1 MQKRLAGVVT
11 ALVTPMNSDYSLDLD
26 AFARLS
32 SFVVDR
38 GSTAVLV
45 AGTTGE
51 GPLLS
56 REERRRL
63 VAAAVSA
70 VSDRATVAAHVGDI
84 TTAGA
89 VQLARDAAEEGAHVL
104 AALSPWYFAH
114 DQESLFAYYT
124 AVIEATDLPFYL
136 YNLPARSGNVLPP
149 SLVSRLREQYPQVA
163 GIKDS
168 GGDLYRFQ
176 EYMEAGGPDFT
187 CMWGPDGMAM
197 GALAHGAAGL
207 VSGNANFAPELI
219 VGLYNAVLANNQAE
233 ARRLQAQ
240 VQIVRDVLKDGG
252 HLGLFKW
259 AVEWRGIPAGS
270 PRPPLRAPSQVER
283 DAAEQAL
290 RRLGFSPDSA

>member
-1 MQKRLAGVVT
+1 MQKHLAGVVT
-11 ALVTPMNSDYSLDLD
+11 ALVTPMNSDYTLDLD

-63 VAAAVSA
+63 VAAAVSG
-70 VSDRATVAAHVGDI
+70 VSGRATVAAHVGDI

-104 AALSPWYFAH
+104 VALSPWYFAH
-114 DQESLFAYYT
+114 DEESLFAHYA

-136 YNLPARSGNVLPP
+136 YNLPARSGNILPP
-149 SLVSRLREQYPQVA
+149 SLVSRLREQYPQVV

-187 CMWGPDGMAM
+187 CLWGADGLAM

-207 VSGNANFAPELI
+207 VSGNANFVPELI

-259 AVEWRGIPAGS
+259 AVEWRGIPAGF

-283 DAAEQAL
+283 DAAEKAL
-290 RRLGFSPDSA
+290 RGLGFCPDSV